1 MSLYQY
7 LKEYSKEIYPMHM
20 PGHKRNF
27 PIVGEIPLKEIDVT
41 EVEGTD
47 DLHDPEGI
55 ILKSMEKTAELY
67 GSYFCRYVVNGSTCG
82 ILSSIY
88 AFTKRGDRVLVGR
101 NCHKSVYNAINI
113 CGLLP
118 VYVTPEYDVEFSI
131 NGSVSPQLVK
141 KAINEYPDIKLCVLT
156 SPTYEGVVSDISA
169 ISKILHEKNIPL
181 VVDEAHGAHLGF
193 SEYFPKGSVKSGAD
207 CVIHSTH
214 KTLPCLTQTAA
225 VHICESLWRGAELQN
240 ACRKLTEALGIF
252 ETSSPSYVLMS
263 SIDQCM
269 DFLSE
274 NKSEAFERYEK
285 LLEDFSLSAK
295 ELRNIKILCKGKD
308 KRENHGNIFE
318 FDSGKVVISLN
329 STGIGGAELEKE
341 LRENYKIQTEMTS
354 VNYCV
359 AMTSFCDSKTGFKR
373 LSKALLEID
382 NDKCRRGENGV
393 LKAAVNKNGGII
405 EPPVSIYQAQHIEK
419 ELVKLEEAGGRIC
432 GEYVFAYPPGIP
444 ILAPGEIITCEL
456 TEEIKTLHKCGIN
469 LKSSEGKIP
478 GFIKVCL

>member
-1 MSLYQY
+1 MNLYQY

-27 PIVGEIPLKEIDVT
+27 SIVGETPLKEIDVT
-41 EVEGTD
+41 EVDGTD

-82 ILSSIY
+82 ILSAIY
-88 AFTKRGDRVLVGR
+88 AFTERGDRVLVAR

-118 VYVTPEYDVEFSI
+118 VYVTPEYDDEFSI
-131 NGSVSPQLVK
+131 NGSISPALVE
-141 KAINEYPDIKLCVLT
+141 KALNEYPDIKLCVLT
-156 SPTYEGVVSDISA
+156 SPTYEGVVSNISA

-181 VVDEAHGAHLGF
+181 AVDEAHGAHLGF
-193 SEYFPKGSVKSGAD
+193 SEYFPKGAIKSGAD

-225 VHICESLWRGAELQN
+225 VHICKSLWEGEELQE

-269 DFLSE
+269 NYLSE
-274 NKSEAFERYEK
+274 NSAKAFESYK
-285 LLEDFSLSAK
+285 NMLEDFSEKAK
-295 ELRNIKILCKGKD
+295 DLKYIKILCKGND
-308 KRENHGNIFE
+308 KKENHKSFYD
-318 FDSGKVVISLN
+318 FDSGKLVISLKN
-329 STGIGGAELEKE
+329 TSLGGAEFEKI
-341 LRENYKIQTEMTS
+341 LREKYKIQTEMTS
-354 VNYCV
+354 LNYCV
-359 AMTSFCDSKTGFKR
+359 AMTSFCDSEKGFER
-373 LSKALLEID
+373 LFNALSHID
-382 NDKCRRGENGV
+382 QEYGAENIFI
-393 LKAAVNKNGGII
+393 NENTMGGKII
-405 EPPVSIYQAQHIEK
+405 EPPVSIYEARKCQK
-419 ELVKLEEAGGRIC
+419 EYVSLEEAEGKIC

-444 ILAPGEIITCEL
+444 IFAPGELISKEL
-456 TEEIKTLHKCGIN
+456 TEEIKSLYKAKIN
-469 LKSSEGKIP
+469 LKSSGGNIPEKILVL
-478 GFIKVCL
+478 K

>member
-1 MSLYQY
+1 MNLYQY

-27 PIVGEIPLKEIDVT
+27 PIVGETPLKEIDVT

-82 ILSSIY
+82 ILSAIY
-88 AFTKRGDRVLVGR
+88 AFTERGDRVLVAR

-118 VYVTPEYDVEFSI
+118 VYVTPEYDDEFSI
-131 NGSVSPQLVK
+131 NGSISPALVE
-141 KAINEYPDIKLCVLT
+141 KALNEYPDIKLCVLT
-156 SPTYEGVVSDISA
+156 SPTYEGVVSNISA

-181 VVDEAHGAHLGF
+181 AVDEAHGAHLGF
-193 SEYFPKGSVKSGAD
+193 SEYFPKGAIKSGAD

-225 VHICESLWRGAELQN
+225 VHICKSLWEGEKLQE
-240 ACRKLTEALGIF
+240 ACQKLTEALGIF

-269 DFLSE
+269 NYLSE
-274 NKSEAFERYEK
+274 NSEKAFESYK
-285 LLEDFSLSAK
+285 NMLKDFSEKAK
-295 ELRNIKILCKGKD
+295 DLKHIKILCKGNDRK
-308 KRENHGNIFE
+308 ENHKSFYD
-318 FDSGKVVISLN
+318 FDRGKLVISLKN
-329 STGIGGAELEKE
+329 TNLNGAEFEKI
-341 LRENYKIQTEMTS
+341 LREKYKIQTEMTS
-354 VNYCV
+354 LNYCV
-359 AMTSFCDSKTGFKR
+359 AMTSFCDSEKGFEMLFNA
-373 LSKALLEID
+373 LSHID
-382 NDKCRRGENGV
+382 QEYGAENIFI
-393 LKAAVNKNGGII
+393 NENTMGGKII
-405 EPPVSIYQAQHIEK
+405 EPPVSIYEAQKCQK
-419 ELVKLEEAGGRIC
+419 EYVSLEEAEGKIC

-444 ILAPGEIITCEL
+444 IFAPGELITKEL
-456 TEEIKTLHKCGIN
+456 TEEIKSLYKAKIN
-469 LKSSEGKIP
+469 LKSSGGNIPEKILVL
-478 GFIKVCL
+478 K

>member
-1 MSLYQY
+1 MNLYQY

-27 PIVGEIPLKEIDVT
+27 SIVGETPLKEIDVT

-88 AFTKRGDRVLVGR
+88 AFTERGDRVLVAR

-118 VYVTPEYDVEFSI
+118 VYVTPEYDDEFSI
-131 NGSVSPQLVK
+131 NGSISPALVE
-141 KAINEYPDIKLCVLT
+141 KALNEYPDIKLCVLT
-156 SPTYEGVVSDISA
+156 SLTYEGVVSDISA
-169 ISKILHEKNIPL
+169 ISKILHKKNIPL

-193 SEYFPKGSVKSGAD
+193 SEYFPKGAIKSGAD

-225 VHICESLWRGAELQN
+225 VHICKSLWEGEELQE

-269 DFLSE
+269 NYLSE
-274 NKSEAFERYEK
+274 NSAKAFESYK
-285 LLEDFSLSAK
+285 NMLKDFSEKAK
-295 ELRNIKILCKGKD
+295 DLKHIKILCKGNDRK
-308 KRENHGNIFE
+308 ENHKSFYD
-318 FDSGKVVISLN
+318 FDSGKLVISLKN
-329 STGIGGAELEKE
+329 TSLGGAEFEKI
-341 LRENYKIQTEMTS
+341 LREKYKIQTEMTS
-354 VNYCV
+354 LNYCV
-359 AMTSFCDSKTGFKR
+359 AMTSFCDSEKGFER
-373 LSKALLEID
+373 LFEALSNID
-382 NDKCRRGENGV
+382 REYGAENIFI
-393 LKAAVNKNGGII
+393 NENTMGGKII
-405 EPPVSIYQAQHIEK
+405 EPPVSIYEARKCQK
-419 ELVKLEEAGGRIC
+419 EYVSLEEAEGKIC

-444 ILAPGEIITCEL
+444 IFAPGELITKEL
-456 TEEIKTLHKCGIN
+456 TEEIKSLYKAKIN
-469 LKSSEGKIP
+469 LKSSGGNIPEKILVL
-478 GFIKVCL
+478 K

>member
-1 MSLYQY
+1 MNLYQY

-27 PIVGEIPLKEIDVT
+27 SIVSETPLKEIDVT

-82 ILSSIY
+82 ILSAIY
-88 AFTKRGDRVLVGR
+88 AFTERGDRVLVAR

-118 VYVTPEYDVEFSI
+118 VYVTPEYDDEFSI
-131 NGSVSPQLVK
+131 NGSISPQLVE
-141 KAINEYPDIKLCVLT
+141 KALNQYPDIKLCVLT

-181 VVDEAHGAHLGF
+181 AVDEAHGAHLGF
-193 SEYFPKGSVKSGAD
+193 SEYFPKGAIKSGAD

-225 VHICESLWRGAELQN
+225 VHICKSLWEGEELQE
-240 ACRKLTEALGIF
+240 ACQKLTEALGIF

-269 DFLSE
+269 NYLSE
-274 NKSEAFERYEK
+274 NSVKAFESYK
-285 LLEDFSLSAK
+285 NMLADFSEKAK
-295 ELRNIKILCKGKD
+295 ALKHIKILCKGNDRK
-308 KRENHGNIFE
+308 ENHKSFYD
-318 FDSGKVVISLN
+318 FDSGKLVISLKN
-329 STGIGGAELEKE
+329 TSLGGAEFEKI
-341 LRENYKIQTEMTS
+341 LREKYKIQTEMTS
-354 VNYCV
+354 LNYCV
-359 AMTSFCDSKTGFKR
+359 SMTSFCDSEKGFEMLFDA
-373 LSKALLEID
+373 LSHTDREYGA
-382 NDKCRRGENGV
+382 ENIFI
-393 LKAAVNKNGGII
+393 NENTMGGKII
-405 EPPVSIYQAQHIEK
+405 EPPVSIYEARKCQK
-419 ELVKLEEAGGRIC
+419 EYVSLEEAEGKIC

-444 ILAPGEIITCEL
+444 IFAPGELITKEL
-456 TEEIKTLHKCGIN
+456 TEEIKSLYKAKIN
-469 LKSSEGKIP
+469 LKSSGGNIPEKILVL
-478 GFIKVCL
+478 K

>member
-1 MSLYQY
+1 MNLYQY

-27 PIVGEIPLKEIDVT
+27 SIVGETPLKEIDVT

-88 AFTKRGDRVLVGR
+88 AFTERGDRVLVAR

-118 VYVTPEYDVEFSI
+118 VYVTPEYDGEFSI
-131 NGSVSPQLVK
+131 NGSISPQLVE
-141 KAINEYPDIKLCVLT
+141 KALNEYPDIKLCVLT
-156 SPTYEGVVSDISA
+156 SLTYEGVVSDISA
-169 ISKILHEKNIPL
+169 ISKILHKKNIPL

-193 SEYFPKGSVKSGAD
+193 SEYFPKGAIKSGAD

-225 VHICESLWRGAELQN
+225 VHICKSLWEGEELQE

-269 DFLSE
+269 NYLSE
-274 NKSEAFERYEK
+274 NSARAFESYK
-285 LLEDFSLSAK
+285 NMLKDFSEKAK
-295 ELRNIKILCKGKD
+295 DLKHIKILCKGNDRK
-308 KRENHGNIFE
+308 ENHKSFYD
-318 FDSGKVVISLN
+318 FDSGKLVISLKN
-329 STGIGGAELEKE
+329 TSLGGAEFEKI
-341 LRENYKIQTEMTS
+341 LREKYKIQTEMTS
-354 VNYCV
+354 LNYCV
-359 AMTSFCDSKTGFKR
+359 AMTSFCDSEKGFER
-373 LSKALLEID
+373 LFDALSNID
-382 NDKCRRGENGV
+382 REYGAENIFI
-393 LKAAVNKNGGII
+393 NENTMGGKII
-405 EPPVSIYQAQHIEK
+405 EPPVSIYEARKCQK
-419 ELVKLEEAGGRIC
+419 EYVSLEEAEGKIC

-444 ILAPGEIITCEL
+444 IFAPGELITKEL
-456 TEEIKTLHKCGIN
+456 TEEIKSLYKAKIN
-469 LKSSEGKIP
+469 LNSSGGNIPEKILVL
-478 GFIKVCL
+478 K

>member
-1 MSLYQY
+1 MNLYQY

-27 PIVGEIPLKEIDVT
+27 SIVGETPLKEIDVT

-82 ILSSIY
+82 ILSAIY
-88 AFTKRGDRVLVGR
+88 AFTERGDRVLVAR

-118 VYVTPEYDVEFSI
+118 VYVTPEYDDEFSI
-131 NGSVSPQLVK
+131 NGSISPALVE
-141 KAINEYPDIKLCVLT
+141 KALNEYPDIKLCVLT
-156 SPTYEGVVSDISA
+156 SPTYEGVVSNISA

-193 SEYFPKGSVKSGAD
+193 SEYFPKGAIKSGAD

-225 VHICESLWRGAELQN
+225 VHICKSLWEGEELQE
-240 ACRKLTEALGIF
+240 ACQKLTEALGIF

-269 DFLSE
+269 NYLSE
-274 NKSEAFERYEK
+274 NSVKAFESYK
-285 LLEDFSLSAK
+285 NMLADFSEKAK
-295 ELRNIKILCKGKD
+295 ALKHIKILCKGNDRK
-308 KRENHGNIFE
+308 ENHKSFYD
-318 FDSGKVVISLN
+318 FDSGKLVISLKN
-329 STGIGGAELEKE
+329 TNLNGAEFEKI
-341 LRENYKIQTEMTS
+341 LREKYKIQTEMTS
-354 VNYCV
+354 LNYCV
-359 AMTSFCDSKTGFKR
+359 AMTSFCDSEKGFER
-373 LSKALLEID
+373 LFEALSHID
-382 NDKCRRGENGV
+382 QEYGAENIFI
-393 LKAAVNKNGGII
+393 NENTMGGKII
-405 EPPVSIYQAQHIEK
+405 EPPVSIYEAQKCQK
-419 ELVKLEEAGGRIC
+419 EYVSLEEAEGKIC

-444 ILAPGEIITCEL
+444 IFAPGELITKEL
-456 TEEIKTLHKCGIN
+456 TEEIKSLYKAKIN
-469 LKSSEGKIP
+469 LKSSGGNIPEKILVL
-478 GFIKVCL
+478 K

>member
-1 MSLYQY
+1 MDLYQY

-27 PIVGEIPLKEIDVT
+27 SIVGETPLKEIDVT

-82 ILSSIY
+82 ILSAIY
-88 AFTKRGDRVLVGR
+88 AFTERGDRVLVAR

-118 VYVTPEYDVEFSI
+118 VYVTPEYDDEFSI
-131 NGSVSPQLVK
+131 NGSISPQLVE
-141 KAINEYPDIKLCVLT
+141 KALNQYPDIKLCVLT
-156 SPTYEGVVSDISA
+156 SPTYEGVVSNISA
-169 ISKILHEKNIPL
+169 ISKILHKKNIPL

-193 SEYFPKGSVKSGAD
+193 SEYFPKGAIKSGAD

-225 VHICESLWRGAELQN
+225 VHICKSLWEGEELQE

-269 DFLSE
+269 NYLSE
-274 NKSEAFERYEK
+274 NSAKAFESYK
-285 LLEDFSLSAK
+285 NMLKDFSEKAK
-295 ELRNIKILCKGKD
+295 DLKHIKILCKGNDRK
-308 KRENHGNIFE
+308 ENHKSFYD
-318 FDSGKVVISLN
+318 FDSGKLVISLKN
-329 STGIGGAELEKE
+329 TSLGGAEFEKI
-341 LRENYKIQTEMTS
+341 LREKYKIQTEMTS
-354 VNYCV
+354 LNYCV
-359 AMTSFCDSKTGFKR
+359 AMTSFCDSEKGFER
-373 LSKALLEID
+373 LFDALSNID
-382 NDKCRRGENGV
+382 REYGAENIFI
-393 LKAAVNKNGGII
+393 NENTMGGKII
-405 EPPVSIYQAQHIEK
+405 EPPVSIYEARKCQK
-419 ELVKLEEAGGRIC
+419 EYVSLEEAEGKIC

-444 ILAPGEIITCEL
+444 IFAPGELITKEL
-456 TEEIKTLHKCGIN
+456 TEEIKSLYKAKIN
-469 LKSSEGKIP
+469 LKSSGGNIPEKILVL
-478 GFIKVCL
+478 K

>member
-1 MSLYQY
+1 MNLYQY

-27 PIVGEIPLKEIDVT
+27 SIVGETPLKEIDVT

-82 ILSSIY
+82 ILSAIY
-88 AFTKRGDRVLVGR
+88 AFTERGDRVLVAR

-118 VYVTPEYDVEFSI
+118 VYVTPEYDDEFSI
-131 NGSVSPQLVK
+131 NGSISPALVE
-141 KAINEYPDIKLCVLT
+141 KALNEYPDIKLCVLT
-156 SPTYEGVVSDISA
+156 SPTYEGVVSNISA

-181 VVDEAHGAHLGF
+181 AVDEAHGAHLGF
-193 SEYFPKGSVKSGAD
+193 SEYFPKGAIKSGAD

-225 VHICESLWRGAELQN
+225 VHICKSLWEGEELQE
-240 ACRKLTEALGIF
+240 ACQKLTEALGIF

-269 DFLSE
+269 NYLSE
-274 NKSEAFERYEK
+274 NSAKAFESYK
-285 LLEDFSLSAK
+285 NMLEDFSEKAK
-295 ELRNIKILCKGKD
+295 DLKHIKILCKGNDRK
-308 KRENHGNIFE
+308 ENHKSFYD
-318 FDSGKVVISLN
+318 FDSGKLVISLKN
-329 STGIGGAELEKE
+329 TNLNGAEFEKI
-341 LRENYKIQTEMTS
+341 LREKYKIQTEMTS
-354 VNYCV
+354 LNYCV
-359 AMTSFCDSKTGFKR
+359 AMTSFCDSEKGFEMLFNA
-373 LSKALLEID
+373 LSHID
-382 NDKCRRGENGV
+382 QEYGAENIFINENTMGG
-393 LKAAVNKNGGII
+393 KNI
-405 EPPVSIYQAQHIEK
+405 EPPVSIYEAQKCQK
-419 ELVKLEEAGGRIC
+419 EYVSLEEAEGKIC

-444 ILAPGEIITCEL
+444 IFAPGELITKEL
-456 TEEIKTLHKCGIN
+456 TEEIKSLYKAKIN
-469 LKSSEGKIP
+469 LKSSGGNIPEKILVL
-478 GFIKVCL
+478 K

>member
-1 MSLYQY
+1 MNLYQY

-27 PIVGEIPLKEIDVT
+27 PIVGETPLKEIDVT

-82 ILSSIY
+82 ILSAIY
-88 AFTKRGDRVLVGR
+88 AFTERGDRVLVAR

-118 VYVTPEYDVEFSI
+118 VYVTPEYDDEFSI
-131 NGSVSPQLVK
+131 NGSISPALVE
-141 KAINEYPDIKLCVLT
+141 KALNEYPDIKLCVLT
-156 SPTYEGVVSDISA
+156 SPTYEGVVSNISA

-181 VVDEAHGAHLGF
+181 VLDEAHGAHLGF
-193 SEYFPKGSVKSGAD
+193 SEYFPKGAIKSGAD

-225 VHICESLWRGAELQN
+225 VHICKSLWDGEELQE
-240 ACRKLTEALGIF
+240 ACQKLTEALGIF

-269 DFLSE
+269 NYLSE
-274 NKSEAFERYEK
+274 NSVKAFESYK
-285 LLEDFSLSAK
+285 NMLVDFSEKAK
-295 ELRNIKILCKGKD
+295 ALKHIKILCKGNDRK
-308 KRENHGNIFE
+308 ENHKSFYD
-318 FDSGKVVISLN
+318 FDSGKLVISLKN
-329 STGIGGAELEKE
+329 TSLNGSEFEKI
-341 LRENYKIQTEMTS
+341 LREKYKIQTEMTS
-354 VNYCV
+354 LNYCV
-359 AMTSFCDSKTGFKR
+359 AMTSFCDSEKGLER
-373 LSKALLEID
+373 LFHALSDID
-382 NDKCRRGENGV
+382 REYGAENIFI
-393 LKAAVNKNGGII
+393 NENTMGGKII
-405 EPPVSIYQAQHIEK
+405 EPPVSIYEARKCKKEYVSLEK
-419 ELVKLEEAGGRIC
+419 AEGKIC

-444 ILAPGEIITCEL
+444 IFAPGELITKEL
-456 TEEIKTLHKCGIN
+456 TEEIKSLYKAKIN
-469 LKSSEGKIP
+469 LKSSGGNIPEKILVL
-478 GFIKVCL
+478 K

>member
-1 MSLYQY
+1 MNLYQY

-27 PIVGEIPLKEIDVT
+27 SIVGETPLKEIDVT

-82 ILSSIY
+82 ILSAIY
-88 AFTKRGDRVLVGR
+88 AFTERGDRVLVAR

-118 VYVTPEYDVEFSI
+118 VYVTPEYDGEFSI
-131 NGSVSPQLVK
+131 NGSISPALVE
-141 KAINEYPDIKLCVLT
+141 KALNEYPDIKLCVLT
-156 SPTYEGVVSDISA
+156 SPTYEGVVSNISA
-169 ISKILHEKNIPL
+169 ISKILHKKNIPL

-193 SEYFPKGSVKSGAD
+193 SEYFPKGAIKSGAD

-225 VHICESLWRGAELQN
+225 VHICKSLWEGEELQE

-269 DFLSE
+269 NYLSE
-274 NKSEAFERYEK
+274 NSAKAFESYK
-285 LLEDFSLSAK
+285 NMLKDFSEKAK
-295 ELRNIKILCKGKD
+295 DLKHIKILCKGNDRK
-308 KRENHGNIFE
+308 ENHKSFYD
-318 FDSGKVVISLN
+318 FDSGKLVISLKN
-329 STGIGGAELEKE
+329 TSLGGAEFEKI
-341 LRENYKIQTEMTS
+341 LREKYKIQTEMTS
-354 VNYCV
+354 LNYCV
-359 AMTSFCDSKTGFKR
+359 AMTSFCDSEKGFER
-373 LSKALLEID
+373 LFDALSNID
-382 NDKCRRGENGV
+382 REYGAENIFI
-393 LKAAVNKNGGII
+393 NENTMGGKII
-405 EPPVSIYQAQHIEK
+405 EPPVSIYEARKCQK
-419 ELVKLEEAGGRIC
+419 EYVSLEEAIGKIC

-444 ILAPGEIITCEL
+444 IFAPGELITKEL
-456 TEEIKTLHKCGIN
+456 TEEIKSLYKAKIN
-469 LKSSEGKIP
+469 LKSSGGNIPEKILVL
-478 GFIKVCL
+478 K

>member
-1 MSLYQY
+1 MNLYQY

-27 PIVGEIPLKEIDVT
+27 SIVGETPLKEIDVT

-88 AFTKRGDRVLVGR
+88 AFTERGDRILVAR

-118 VYVTPEYDVEFSI
+118 VYVTPEYDGEFSI
-131 NGSVSPQLVK
+131 NGSISPQLVE
-141 KAINEYPDIKLCVLT
+141 KALNEYPDIKLCVLT
-156 SPTYEGVVSDISA
+156 SLTYEGVVSDISA
-169 ISKILHEKNIPL
+169 ISKILHKKNIPL

-193 SEYFPKGSVKSGAD
+193 SEYFPKGAIKSGAD

-225 VHICESLWRGAELQN
+225 VHICKSLWEGEELQE

-269 DFLSE
+269 NYLSE
-274 NKSEAFERYEK
+274 NSAKTFESYK
-285 LLEDFSLSAK
+285 NMLKDFSEKAK
-295 ELRNIKILCKGKD
+295 DLKHIKILCKGNDRK
-308 KRENHGNIFE
+308 ENHKSFYD
-318 FDSGKVVISLN
+318 FDSGKLVISLKN
-329 STGIGGAELEKE
+329 TSLGGAEFEKI
-341 LRENYKIQTEMTS
+341 LREKYKIQTEMTS
-354 VNYCV
+354 LNYCV
-359 AMTSFCDSKTGFKR
+359 AMTSFCDSEKGFER
-373 LSKALLEID
+373 LFDALSNID
-382 NDKCRRGENGV
+382 REYGAENIFI
-393 LKAAVNKNGGII
+393 NENTMGGKII
-405 EPPVSIYQAQHIEK
+405 EPPVSIYEARKCQK
-419 ELVKLEEAGGRIC
+419 EYVSLEEAEGKIC

-444 ILAPGEIITCEL
+444 IFAPGELITKEL
-456 TEEIKTLHKCGIN
+456 TEEIKSLYKAKIN
-469 LKSSEGKIP
+469 LKSSGGNIPEKILVL
-478 GFIKVCL
+478 K

>member
-1 MSLYQY
+1 MNLYQY

-27 PIVGEIPLKEIDVT
+27 SIVGETPLKEIDVT

-88 AFTKRGDRVLVGR
+88 AFTERGDRVLVAR

-118 VYVTPEYDVEFSI
+118 VYVTPEYDDEFSI
-131 NGSVSPQLVK
+131 NGSISPALVE
-141 KAINEYPDIKLCVLT
+141 KALNEYPDIKLCVLT
-156 SPTYEGVVSDISA
+156 SPTYEGVVSNISA

-181 VVDEAHGAHLGF
+181 AVDEAHGAHLGF
-193 SEYFPKGSVKSGAD
+193 SEYFPKGAIKSGAD

-225 VHICESLWRGAELQN
+225 VHICKSLWEGEELQE
-240 ACRKLTEALGIF
+240 ACQKLTEALGIF

-269 DFLSE
+269 NYLSE
-274 NKSEAFERYEK
+274 NSVKAFESYK
-285 LLEDFSLSAK
+285 NMLADFSEKAK
-295 ELRNIKILCKGKD
+295 ALKHIKILCKGNDRK
-308 KRENHGNIFE
+308 ENHKSFYD
-318 FDSGKVVISLN
+318 FDRGKLVISLKN
-329 STGIGGAELEKE
+329 TSLGGAEFEKI
-341 LRENYKIQTEMTS
+341 LREKYKIQTEMTS
-354 VNYCV
+354 LNYCV
-359 AMTSFCDSKTGFKR
+359 AMTSFCDSEKGFERLFEALSHIDHEYGAENIFINEKTM
-373 LSKALLEID
+373 
-382 NDKCRRGENGV
+382 
-393 LKAAVNKNGGII
+393 GGKII
-405 EPPVSIYQAQHIEK
+405 EPPVSIYEAQKCQK
-419 ELVKLEEAGGRIC
+419 EYVSLEEAEGKIC

-444 ILAPGEIITCEL
+444 IFAPGELITKEL
-456 TEEIKTLHKCGIN
+456 TEEIKSLYKAKIN
-469 LKSSEGKIP
+469 LKSSGGNIPEKILVL
-478 GFIKVCL
+478 K